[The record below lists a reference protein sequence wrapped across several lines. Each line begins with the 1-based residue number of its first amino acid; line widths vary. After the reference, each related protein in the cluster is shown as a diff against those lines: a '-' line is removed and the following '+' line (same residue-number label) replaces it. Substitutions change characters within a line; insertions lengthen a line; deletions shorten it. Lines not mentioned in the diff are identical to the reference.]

1 MKPTIINI
9 FIIAV
14 IISCNKHQEDIKTFA
29 LEPNKAMSK
38 VLDSFVKVNPC
49 ENCFNEI
56 YIDKQDPHNY
66 TTIVYSGKQSL
77 TREENLDNQQESL
90 NTIKTS
96 NGTIFKIYTGIE
108 HYFKN
113 PTTGKSK
120 ISDTAQYDNRKTIIW
135 VVKDSFGKLTIA
147 KRNFAYPFMP
157 LPKKEIDIRDF
168 IINKDTIK

>member
-1 MKPTIINI
+1 MKPTIISV
-9 FIIAV
+9 FIIA
-14 IISCNKHQEDIKTFA
+14 IIFSCNKHQVDIETIS

-49 ENCFNEI
+49 KSCFNEI

-90 NTIKTS
+90 NIIKTS
-96 NGTIFKIYTGIE
+96 NGTMFKIYTGIE

-113 PTTGKSK
+113 STTNKRK
-120 ISDTAQYDNRKTIIW
+120 IFDKAQYDNSKTVIW
-135 VVKDSFGKLTIA
+135 VVEDSFGKLTIT

-157 LPKKEIDIRDF
+157 LPRAEIDIKDF
-168 IINKDTIK
+168 IKKSK